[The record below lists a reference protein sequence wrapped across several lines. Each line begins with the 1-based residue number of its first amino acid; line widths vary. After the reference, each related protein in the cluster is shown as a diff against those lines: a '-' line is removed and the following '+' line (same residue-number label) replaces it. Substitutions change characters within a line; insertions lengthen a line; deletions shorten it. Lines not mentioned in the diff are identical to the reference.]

1 MLSTIEKPGSKEN
14 DDSSTEATGTA
25 SVLRALQLLDVFTG
39 DQPIMGV
46 SEIGR
51 RAGIPTSTV
60 HRLLSHLVKGGFVA
74 KEGPSYRLSEKLFEL
89 GNQVAHSR
97 PQGLRDMAAPF
108 LGELFGATKLTT
120 HLAVLD
126 GPQVVLVDKVV
137 GLSTHPAR
145 TVVGGRY
152 PAVCT
157 SLGKAILAFQSEED
171 VRSVIT
177 AGMPRRT
184 RFTLVHPAALLQ
196 ELAQTRITRLAYD
209 REEATLGQTC
219 IAAPV
224 VVNGVAIGAISFSG
238 ATNSYDLAAHGTML
252 VRVTTQLA
260 RRLESRG

>member
-1 MLSTIEKPGSKEN
+1 MLITVEKPSIKECEEN
-14 DDSSTEATGTA
+14 GPESGGTA

-39 DQPIMGV
+39 DQPVLGV

-74 KEGPSYRLSEKLFEL
+74 KDGSSYLLSEKLFEL

-97 PQGLRDMAAPF
+97 PRGLRDVAAPF
-108 LGELFGATKLTT
+108 LGELFGATRLTT

-137 GLSTHPAR
+137 GLSTHMAR

-157 SLGKAILAFQSEED
+157 ALGKAILAFQSED
-171 VRSVIT
+171 AVQAVIA

-184 RFTLVHPAALLQ
+184 RFTLTRPADLLQ
-196 ELAQTRITRLAYD
+196 ELAQTRTTRLAYD

-219 IAAPV
+219 VATPILR
-224 VVNGVAIGAISFSG
+224 NGVAVGAISLSG
-238 ATNSYDLAAHGTML
+238 AANSYDLATHGAML
-252 VRVTTQLA
+252 VRVTSQLA
-260 RRLESRG
+260 RQLGQQG

>member
-1 MLSTIEKPGSKEN
+1 MSITVEHQRTKEC
-14 DDSSTEATGTA
+14 DARQQESGGTA
-25 SVLRALQLLDVFTG
+25 SVVRALQLLDVFMG
-39 DQPIMGV
+39 DQPVLGV

-74 KEGPSYRLSEKLFEL
+74 KDGSNYRLSGKLFEL

-97 PQGLRDMAAPF
+97 PMGLRDLAAPF
-108 LGELFGATKLTT
+108 LGELFGATRLTT

-157 SLGKAILAFQSEED
+157 SLGKAMLAFASED
-171 VRSVIT
+171 AVQAVIA

-184 RFTLVHPAALLQ
+184 RFTLTHPSALLQ
-196 ELAQTRITRLAYD
+196 ELAQIRNTRLAYD

-219 IAAPV
+219 IAAPILR
-224 VVNGVAIGAISFSG
+224 NGAAIGAISFSG
-238 ATNSYDLAAHGTML
+238 ATNSYDLANHGATL

-260 RRLESRG
+260 RQLGRRG